1 MEERPIDAGQCT
13 VQREGKYQSKVRV
26 LNLHTSS
33 IRAAVLQHADGSHSQ
48 TALPS
53 TSSTTS
59 RIIVRCQDPDK
70 PLRRTA
76 MNGESG
82 EGEGEG
88 EDGLGKD
95 VRSMAEACVQQFC
108 EMSKWKTLSSYLSFP
123 VT

>member
-1 MEERPIDAGQCT
+1 
-13 VQREGKYQSKVRV
+13 
-26 LNLHTSS
+26 
-33 IRAAVLQHADGSHSQ
+33 
-48 TALPS
+48 
-53 TSSTTS
+53 
-59 RIIVRCQDPDK
+59 
-70 PLRRTA
+70 